1 MKSTL
6 IKCRINTLILVRKE
20 KEMKKTF
27 EFDFYGKKLV
37 VETGEI
43 AKQADG
49 AVLVRYEDTVV
60 LSTVC
65 CSDEPKEGD
74 FFPLTVGYEEKQY
87 AIGRIPGGFLR
98 REGRPG
104 EHATLTARLI
114 DRPIRPMFS
123 DGFRNEVQIV
133 NTVMS
138 VDLDATPE
146 MAAMFGSSLSLCI
159 SDIPF
164 DGPIAGVYVGRVN
177 GEFVINPSVAQRE
190 VSDLNL
196 AVAGTKDA
204 INMVEAGANELS
216 EDVMLDAIM
225 FGHEAIK
232 KLCEFQETIKNEIGK
247 AKRVVSLYAPD
258 PVIKEDIYSR
268 IGERMVKAIS
278 IFDKLERQAAIDALR
293 KEITDDYETREYANE
308 KELRLTMLMVNDILE
323 NMVANEVRRL
333 ITEEKIRPDGRK
345 VDEIRPLDAQVDL
358 LPRVHGS
365 AMFTRGQTQ
374 VISTCTLGIKGDE
387 QIIEALSPEDTKRW
401 MHHYNFPPFSVGE
414 IGRMGTPGRREIG
427 HGALGERALSY
438 VLPSEEEFPYTIRC
452 VAEVCESNGSSSQAS
467 ICASCM
473 ALMAAGVPIKRMV
486 SGIAMGLI
494 TSGPLDGNHPYT
506 ILTDIQGLED
516 HFGDM
521 DFKVAGTE
529 VGVTALQ
536 MDIKIKGVTREI
548 LHDALMQAHEAR
560 AQIREVMS
568 KAISEPR
575 AELSKY
581 APKYATFMINKD
593 KIKDVIGTGGKVIN
607 DIIERCNQVKIEI
620 EDDGR
625 VTIYHTDKE
634 SIEKARKIIETIV
647 TDIEVGTVFEGTVTH
662 IEPKKVFVQLM
673 EGKEGVCPVS
683 KLAKGF
689 VEDPNDVVSV
699 GDTLKVIVTEIDKFG
714 KTIVSHADVEGGK
727 EPRNQGSRGPRN
739 NDRRNGPKF
748 DRERGP
754 KNSFKSSLED
764 EGFKEFKKEENKAES
779 EVKEE
784 KVEEKKKFG
793 FFHKK

>member
-1 MKSTL
+1 MK
-6 IKCRINTLILVRKE
+6 RVFE
-20 KEMKKTF
+20 KEF
-27 EFDFYGKKLV
+27 FGKKLI

-49 AVLVRYEDTVV
+49 ACFVRFDDTVV

-74 FFPLTVGYEEKQY
+74 FFPLTVTYEEKQY
-87 AIGRIPGGFLR
+87 AVGRIPGGFLR

-123 DGFRNEVQIV
+123 DGFRNEVQII

-146 MAAMFGSSLSLCI
+146 MTAMFGSSLALCI

-177 GEFVINPSVAQRE
+177 GEFIINPTVEQRAI
-190 VSDLNL
+190 SDLNL

-225 FGHEAIK
+225 FAHEAIK
-232 KLCEFQETIKNEIGK
+232 QLCDFEIEIAKEIGK
-247 AKRVVSLYAPD
+247 EKRVVSLYAPD
-258 PVIKEDIYSR
+258 ETIVNDIYSR
-268 IGERMVKAIS
+268 IGEKMVKAIS
-278 IFDKLERQAAIDALR
+278 IFDKLERQDAIDTL
-293 KEITDDYETREYANE
+293 KNEILDDYDQRQYKDE
-308 KELRLTMLMVNDILE
+308 KDHKLTMLMVNDILE
-323 NMVANEVRRL
+323 GMVAKEVRRL

-345 VDEIRPLDAQVDL
+345 IDEIRPLDAQVDL

-374 VISTCTLGIKGDE
+374 VISTCTLGIKDDE
-387 QIIEALSPEDTKRW
+387 QILESLSPEDSKRW

-414 IGRMGTPGRREIG
+414 IGKTGTPGRREIG

-452 VAEVCESNGSSSQAS
+452 VAEVVESNGSSSQAS

-473 ALMAAGVPIKRMV
+473 ALMAAGVPIRRMV

-494 TSGPLDGNHPYT
+494 TSGPLDGKHPYT

-548 LHDALMQAHEAR
+548 LHDALMQAHKAR
-560 AQIREVMS
+560 AEIREVMS

-575 AELSKY
+575 KELSKY
-581 APKYATFMINKD
+581 APKFETFYIKKE
-593 KIKDVIGTGGKVIN
+593 KIKDVIGSGGKVIN
-607 DIIERCNQVKIEI
+607 DIIEKCDNVKIDI
-620 EDDGR
+620 DDDGK
-625 VTIYHTDKE
+625 VVLYHTSREVLNKTKEMIDNIVREVEIGEEFDGVITRVEDYGGFVKLFGDKE
-634 SIEKARKIIETIV
+634 
-647 TDIEVGTVFEGTVTH
+647 GLLH
-662 IEPKKVFVQLM
+662 ISRF
-673 EGKEGVCPVS
+673 S
-683 KLAKGF
+683 
-689 VEDPNDVVSV
+689 NDYVKNAVDVMHV
-699 GDTLKVIVTEIDKFG
+699 GDTIKVKVIEIDDKG
-714 KTIVSHADVEGGK
+714 KIKLSHK
-727 EPRNQGSRGPRN
+727 EFTKPA
-739 NDRRNGPKF
+739 KK
-748 DRERGP
+748 EAE
-754 KNSFKSSLED
+754 KKLEAK
-764 EGFKEFKKEENKAES
+764 KEFKKEPFKGVADDDGFVEVKKEEPKA

-784 KVEEKKKFG
+784 KKKFSFFKKK
-793 FFHKK
+793 

>member
-1 MKSTL
+1 MK
-6 IKCRINTLILVRKE
+6 RVFE
-20 KEMKKTF
+20 KEF
-27 EFDFYGKKLV
+27 FGKKLI

-49 AVLVRYEDTVV
+49 ACFVRFDDTVV

-74 FFPLTVGYEEKQY
+74 FFPLTVTYEEKQY
-87 AIGRIPGGFLR
+87 AVGRIPGGFLR

-123 DGFRNEVQIV
+123 DGFRNEVQII

-146 MAAMFGSSLSLCI
+146 MTAMFGSSLALCI

-177 GEFVINPSVAQRE
+177 GEFIINPTVEQRAI
-190 VSDLNL
+190 SDLNL

-225 FGHEAIK
+225 FAHEAIK
-232 KLCEFQETIKNEIGK
+232 QLCDFEIEIAKEIGK
-247 AKRVVSLYAPD
+247 EKRVVSLYAPD
-258 PVIKEDIYSR
+258 ETIVNDIYSR
-268 IGERMVKAIS
+268 IGEKMVKAIS
-278 IFDKLERQAAIDALR
+278 IFDKLERQDAIDTL
-293 KEITDDYETREYANE
+293 KNEILDDYDQRQYKDE
-308 KELRLTMLMVNDILE
+308 KDHKLTMLMVNDILE
-323 NMVANEVRRL
+323 GMVAKEVRRL

-345 VDEIRPLDAQVDL
+345 IDEIRPLDAQVDL

-374 VISTCTLGIKGDE
+374 VISTCTLGIKDDE
-387 QIIEALSPEDTKRW
+387 QILESLSPEDSKRW

-414 IGRMGTPGRREIG
+414 IGKTGTPGRREIG

-452 VAEVCESNGSSSQAS
+452 VAEVVESSGSSSQAS

-473 ALMAAGVPIKRMV
+473 ALMAAGVPIRRMV

-494 TSGPLDGNHPYT
+494 TSGPLDGKHPYT

-548 LHDALMQAHEAR
+548 LHDALMQAHKAR
-560 AQIREVMS
+560 AEIREVMS

-575 AELSKY
+575 KELSKY
-581 APKYATFMINKD
+581 APKFETFYIKKE
-593 KIKDVIGTGGKVIN
+593 KIKDVIGSGGKVIN
-607 DIIERCNQVKIEI
+607 DIIEKCDNVKIDI
-620 EDDGR
+620 DDDGK
-625 VTIYHTDKE
+625 VVLYHTSREVLNKTKEMIDNIVREVEIGEEFDGVITRVEDYGGFVKLFGDKE
-634 SIEKARKIIETIV
+634 
-647 TDIEVGTVFEGTVTH
+647 GLLH
-662 IEPKKVFVQLM
+662 ISRF
-673 EGKEGVCPVS
+673 S
-683 KLAKGF
+683 
-689 VEDPNDVVSV
+689 NDYVKNAADVMHV
-699 GDTLKVIVTEIDKFG
+699 GDTIKVKVIEIDDKG
-714 KTIVSHADVEGGK
+714 KIKLSHK
-727 EPRNQGSRGPRN
+727 EFTKPA
-739 NDRRNGPKF
+739 KK
-748 DRERGP
+748 EAE
-754 KNSFKSSLED
+754 KKLEAK
-764 EGFKEFKKEENKAES
+764 KEFKKEPFKGVADDDGFVEVKKEEPKV

-784 KVEEKKKFG
+784 KKKFSFFKKK
-793 FFHKK
+793 

>member
-1 MKSTL
+1 
-6 IKCRINTLILVRKE
+6 
-20 KEMKKTF
+20 MKKVF
-27 EFDFYGKKLV
+27 EFEFYGKKLV

-49 AVLVRYEDTVV
+49 AVLVRFNDTVV

-114 DRPIRPMFS
+114 DRPIRPMFPE
-123 DGFRNEVQIV
+123 GFRNEVQIV

-146 MAAMFGSSLSLCI
+146 MTAMFGSSLALSI

-177 GEFVINPSVAQRE
+177 GEFVINPSVEERE
-190 VSDLNL
+190 KSELNL
-196 AVAGTKDA
+196 AVAGTEEA

-232 KLCEFQETIKNEIGK
+232 KLCAFQKEIAKEIGK
-247 AKRVVSLYAPD
+247 AKREVSLYAPD
-258 PVIKEDIYSR
+258 EAIKKDIYDR
-268 IGERMVKAIS
+268 IYDKMVKSIS
-278 IFDKLERQAAIDALR
+278 IFDKLERQNAIDTLK
-293 KEITDDYETREYANE
+293 KEIIDDYDARSY
-308 KELRLTMLMVNDILE
+308 KDDKDHRLTMLMVNDILE
-323 NMVANEVRRL
+323 KMVADEVRRL
-333 ITEEKIRPDGRK
+333 ITVEKIRPDGRK

-374 VISTCTLGIKGDE
+374 VISTCTLGIKDDE
-387 QIIEALSPEDTKRW
+387 QILESLSPEDHKRW

-548 LHDALMQAHEAR
+548 LHDALMQAHSAR

-568 KAISEPR
+568 KAIAEPR
-575 AELSKY
+575 KELSKY
-581 APKYATFMINKD
+581 APKFETFYIDKD
-593 KIKDVIGTGGKVIN
+593 KIKDVIGSGGKVIN
-607 DIIERCNQVKIEI
+607 DIIEKCNDVKIDI
-620 EDDGR
+620 EDDGK

-634 SIEKARKIIETIV
+634 SIEKAKSIIESIV
-647 TDIEVGTVFEGTVTH
+647 REVEVGEEFEGEVTRV
-662 IEPKKVFVQLM
+662 EEYGAFVKLF
-673 EGKEGVCPVS
+673 GDKEGLCHVS
-683 KLAKGF
+683 KLAWGYVK
-689 VEDPNDVVSV
+689 DAHDVAKV
-699 GDTLKVIVTEIDKFG
+699 GDTLKVKVIDIDDHGKIKLSHREFEENKNDEKPNSSKKDGENRKNPANRKDFSKKPYNKKPVETEK
-714 KTIVSHADVEGGK
+714 KSKNAD
-727 EPRNQGSRGPRN
+727 
-739 NDRRNGPKF
+739 
-748 DRERGP
+748 
-754 KNSFKSSLED
+754 LED
-764 EGFKEFKKEENKAES
+764 FKEFKKEEVASEKTVASES
-779 EVKEE
+779 
-784 KVEEKKKFG
+784 KVEEKKSGLFG
-793 FFHKK
+793 LFKKK